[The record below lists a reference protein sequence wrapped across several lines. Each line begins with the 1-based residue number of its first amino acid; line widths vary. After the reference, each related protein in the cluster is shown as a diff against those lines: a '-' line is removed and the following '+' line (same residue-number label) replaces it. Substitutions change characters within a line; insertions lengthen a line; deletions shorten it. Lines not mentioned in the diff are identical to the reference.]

1 MIGSGPRWTTSS
13 PLGRVETGRDALRI
27 ARPED
32 LSFMFYDAVT
42 NSHGLRWDPFKAL
55 ISPRPIGWI
64 STLGRNRVVN
74 LAPYSFFNAV
84 ATDPHF
90 VMFSSGGRKD
100 SQRNAE
106 ETGEFVCSLAT
117 FELRD
122 AMNRTSQHVGP
133 EVDEMEMAGLTPAA
147 SKMVTPPRVAESPVA
162 FECKY
167 WRTIELPGLDGGPGT
182 HAIVLG
188 QVVGVHIDDAAI
200 VDGKVDVTKLKPI
213 ARLGYGDYAV
223 IDEVFEL
230 SRP

>member
-1 MIGSGPRWTTSS
+1 
-13 PLGRVETGRDALRI
+13 
-27 ARPED
+27 
-32 LSFMFYDAVT
+32 MFYDAVANT
-42 NSHGLRWDPFKAL
+42 HGLRWDPFKAL
-55 ISPRPIGWI
+55 VSPRPIGWI
-64 STLGRNRVVN
+64 STLGRNGIVN

-84 ATDPHF
+84 STDPHF

-117 FELRD
+117 YDLRD
-122 AMNRTSQHVGP
+122 AMNRTSQHVDP
-133 EVDEMEMAGLTPAA
+133 EVDEMALAGLTPAP
-147 SKMVTPPRVAESPVA
+147 SKLVAPPRVAESPVA

-167 WRTIELPGLDGGPGT
+167 WRTIDLPGPNGGPGT

-188 QVVGVHIDDAAI
+188 QVVGVHIDDSVI
-200 VDGKVDVTKLKPI
+200 LDDKVDVTKLRPI

-230 SRP
+230 SRPQ

>member
-1 MIGSGPRWTTSS
+1 
-13 PLGRVETGRDALRI
+13 
-27 ARPED
+27 
-32 LSFMFYDAVT
+32 MFYDAVA
-42 NSHGLRWDPFKAL
+42 NSHGLQWDPFKAL
-55 ISPRPIGWI
+55 VSPRPIGWI
-64 STLGRNRVVN
+64 STLDQNGVVN

-84 ATDPHF
+84 STDPHF

-117 FELRD
+117 FELRE

-133 EVDEMEMAGLTPAA
+133 EVDEMALAGLTAA
-147 SKMVTPPRVAESPVA
+147 PSKNVAPLRVEDSPVD
-162 FECKY
+162 FECTY
-167 WRTIELPGLDGGPGT
+167 WRTIELPGPDGGPGT

>member
-1 MIGSGPRWTTSS
+1 
-13 PLGRVETGRDALRI
+13 
-27 ARPED
+27 
-32 LSFMFYDAVT
+32 MFYDAVANT
-42 NSHGLRWDPFKAL
+42 HGLQWDPFKAL
-55 ISPRPIGWI
+55 VSPRPIGWI
-64 STLGRNRVVN
+64 STLGKSGIVN

-84 ATDPHF
+84 STDPHF

-117 FELRD
+117 YDLRE
-122 AMNRTSQHVGP
+122 AMSRTSENVDP
-133 EVDEMEMAGLTPAA
+133 DVDEMALAGLTPAP
-147 SKMVTPPRVAESPVA
+147 SKLVAPPRVKESPVA
-162 FECKY
+162 LECRY
-167 WRTIELPGLDGGPGT
+167 WRTIDLPGPDGGPGT

-200 VDGKVDVTKLKPI
+200 VEGKVDVTKLKPI

-230 SRP
+230 TRP

>member
-1 MIGSGPRWTTSS
+1 
-13 PLGRVETGRDALRI
+13 
-27 ARPED
+27 
-32 LSFMFYDAVT
+32 MFYDAVANT
-42 NSHGLRWDPFKAL
+42 HGLQWDPFKAL
-55 ISPRPIGWI
+55 VSPRPIGWI
-64 STLGRNRVVN
+64 STLGKSGVVN
-74 LAPYSFFNAV
+74 LAPYSFFNAGS
-84 ATDPHF
+84 TDPHF

-117 FELRD
+117 YDLRE

-133 EVDEMEMAGLTPAA
+133 DVDEMALAGLTPAP
-147 SKMVTPPRVAESPVA
+147 SKIVAPPRVAESPVA
-162 FECKY
+162 FECRY
-167 WRTIELPGLDGGPGT
+167 WRTIELPGPDGGPGT

-200 VDGKVDVTKLKPI
+200 VAGKVDVTRLKPI

-230 SRP
+230 TRP

>member
-1 MIGSGPRWTTSS
+1 
-13 PLGRVETGRDALRI
+13 
-27 ARPED
+27 
-32 LSFMFYDAVT
+32 MFYDAVANT
-42 NSHGLRWDPFKAL
+42 HGLQWDPFKAL
-55 ISPRPIGWI
+55 VSPRPIGWI
-64 STLGRNRVVN
+64 STLGKSGVVN

-84 ATDPHF
+84 STDPHF

-117 FELRD
+117 YDLRE
-122 AMNRTSQHVGP
+122 AMSRTSEHVDP
-133 EVDEMEMAGLTPAA
+133 DVDEMALAGLTPAP
-147 SKMVTPPRVAESPVA
+147 SKLVAPPRVKESPVA
-162 FECKY
+162 FECRY
-167 WRTIELPGLDGGPGT
+167 WRTIDLPGPDGGPGT

-200 VDGKVDVTKLKPI
+200 VEGKVDVTKLKPI

-230 SRP
+230 TRP

>member
-1 MIGSGPRWTTSS
+1 
-13 PLGRVETGRDALRI
+13 
-27 ARPED
+27 
-32 LSFMFYDAVT
+32 MFYDAVANT
-42 NSHGLRWDPFKAL
+42 HGLQWDPFKAL
-55 ISPRPIGWI
+55 VSPRPIGWI
-64 STLGRNRVVN
+64 STLGKSGVVN

-84 ATDPHF
+84 STDPYF

-117 FELRD
+117 YDLRE

-133 EVDEMEMAGLTPAA
+133 DVDEMALAGLTPAP
-147 SKMVTPPRVAESPVA
+147 SKIVAPPRVAESPVA
-162 FECKY
+162 FECRY
-167 WRTIELPGLDGGPGT
+167 WRTIELPGPDGGPGT

-200 VDGKVDVTKLKPI
+200 VEGKVDVTRLKPI

-230 SRP
+230 TRP

>member
-1 MIGSGPRWTTSS
+1 
-13 PLGRVETGRDALRI
+13 
-27 ARPED
+27 
-32 LSFMFYDAVT
+32 MFYDAVA
-42 NSHGLRWDPFKAL
+42 NSHGLQWDPFKAL
-55 ISPRPIGWI
+55 VSPRPIGWI
-64 STLGRNRVVN
+64 STLDQNGVVN

-84 ATDPHF
+84 STDPHF

-117 FELRD
+117 FELRE

-133 EVDEMEMAGLTPAA
+133 EIDEMEMAGLTPAP
-147 SKMVTPPRVAESPVA
+147 SRMVAPPRVAESPVA

-167 WRTIELPGLDGGPGT
+167 WRTIELPGPDGGPGT

-213 ARLGYGDYAV
+213 ARLGYGEYAV
-223 IDEVFEL
+223 IEKVFEL

>member
-1 MIGSGPRWTTSS
+1 
-13 PLGRVETGRDALRI
+13 
-27 ARPED
+27 
-32 LSFMFYDAVT
+32 MFYDAVA
-42 NSHGLRWDPFKAL
+42 NSHGLQWDPFKAL
-55 ISPRPIGWI
+55 VSPRPIGWI
-64 STLGRNRVVN
+64 STIGQNGVVN

-84 ATDPHF
+84 STDPHF

-117 FELRD
+117 FELRE

-133 EVDEMEMAGLTPAA
+133 EIDEMEMAGLTPAP
-147 SKMVTPPRVAESPVA
+147 SRMVTPPRVAESPVA

-167 WRTIELPGLDGGPGT
+167 WRTIELPGPDGGPGT

-213 ARLGYGDYAV
+213 ARLGYGEYAV
-223 IDEVFEL
+223 IEKVFEL

>member
-1 MIGSGPRWTTSS
+1 
-13 PLGRVETGRDALRI
+13 
-27 ARPED
+27 
-32 LSFMFYDAVT
+32 MFYDAVANT
-42 NSHGLRWDPFKAL
+42 HGLQWDPFKAL
-55 ISPRPIGWI
+55 VSPRPIGWI
-64 STLGRNRVVN
+64 STLGKNGVVN

-117 FELRD
+117 YDLRD
-122 AMNRTSQHVGP
+122 AMNRTSQHVSP
-133 EVDEMEMAGLTPAA
+133 EVDEMVLAGLTPAP
-147 SKMVTPPRVAESPVA
+147 SKLVAPPRVAESPVA

-167 WRTIELPGLDGGPGT
+167 WRTIDLPGPNGGPGT

-188 QVVGVHIDDAAI
+188 QVIGVHIDDRTI

-223 IDEVFEL
+223 IDQVFEL
-230 SRP
+230 SRPQ

>member
-1 MIGSGPRWTTSS
+1 
-13 PLGRVETGRDALRI
+13 
-27 ARPED
+27 
-32 LSFMFYDAVT
+32 MFYDAVA
-42 NSHGLRWDPFKAL
+42 NAHGLEWDPFKAL
-55 ISPRPIGWI
+55 IAPRPIGWI
-64 STLGRNRVVN
+64 STLGKNGVVN

-84 ATDPHF
+84 STNPHF

-117 FELRD
+117 YDLRD

-133 EVDEMEMAGLTPAA
+133 DVDEMVLAGLNPAP
-147 SKMVTPPRVAESPVA
+147 SKLVAPPRVMESPVA
-162 FECKY
+162 FECRY
-167 WRTIELPGLDGGPGT
+167 WRTIDLPGPKGGPGT

-188 QVVGVHIDDAAI
+188 QVVGVHIDDAVI
-200 VDGKVDVTKLKPI
+200 TGGKVDVTKLKPI